1 MRKRLISPSPQAG
14 TLHDEGWLDLDREA
28 VWTGGPQKQ
37 SGYSHAGVCCM
48 PLEVPSAVRLCCC
61 SSTLV
66 VAGEERSHFRRYKPE
81 PVIQ

>member
-37 SGYSHAGVCCM
+37 CGYSHAGVCCM
-48 PLEVPSAVRLCCC
+48 RVRSAL
-61 SSTLV
+61 SGAALLLFLNLV
-66 VAGEERSHFRRYKPE
+66 LFMKFA
-81 PVIQ
+81 

>member
-61 SSTLV
+61 SSTLSSPV
-66 VAGEERSHFRRYKPE
+66 KNGAIFAGISRS
-81 PVIQ
+81 Q